1 MKSLLKNLGLIL
13 MIIGAAILVGVFF
26 TGSAAINDNGVLGG
40 SAALIVI
47 GLIVYIVLNKRIAAL
62 PVKKTPTKIAAPM
75 IISIRPKFL
84 SKLFMCVFY

>member
-26 TGSAAINDNGVLGG
+26 TGSAAINDNGFLGG

-47 GLIVYIVLNKRIAAL
+47 GLIVYIVLNKRI
-62 PVKKTPTKIAAPM
+62 VD
-75 IISIRPKFL
+75 
-84 SKLFMCVFY
+84 

>member
-40 SAALIVI
+40 SAVLIVI
-47 GLIVYIVLNKRIAAL
+47 GLIVYIVLNKRI
-62 PVKKTPTKIAAPM
+62 VD
-75 IISIRPKFL
+75 
-84 SKLFMCVFY
+84 

>member
-13 MIIGAAILVGVFF
+13 MISGAAILVGVFF

-47 GLIVYIVLNKRIAAL
+47 GLIVYIVLNKRI
-62 PVKKTPTKIAAPM
+62 VD
-75 IISIRPKFL
+75 
-84 SKLFMCVFY
+84 

>member
-26 TGSAAINDNGVLGG
+26 TASAAINDNGVLGG

-47 GLIVYIVLNKRIAAL
+47 GLIVYIVLNKRI
-62 PVKKTPTKIAAPM
+62 VD
-75 IISIRPKFL
+75 
-84 SKLFMCVFY
+84 

>member
-47 GLIVYIVLNKRIAAL
+47 GLIVYIVLNIRIGD
-62 PVKKTPTKIAAPM
+62 
-75 IISIRPKFL
+75 
-84 SKLFMCVFY
+84 

>member
-47 GLIVYIVLNKRIAAL
+47 GLIVYTVLNKRI
-62 PVKKTPTKIAAPM
+62 VD
-75 IISIRPKFL
+75 
-84 SKLFMCVFY
+84 

>member
-40 SAALIVI
+40 SAAVIVI
-47 GLIVYIVLNKRIAAL
+47 GLIVYIVLNKRI
-62 PVKKTPTKIAAPM
+62 VD
-75 IISIRPKFL
+75 
-84 SKLFMCVFY
+84 

>member
-47 GLIVYIVLNKRIAAL
+47 GLIVYIVLNKRT
-62 PVKKTPTKIAAPM
+62 VD
-75 IISIRPKFL
+75 
-84 SKLFMCVFY
+84 

>member
-47 GLIVYIVLNKRIAAL
+47 GLIVYIVLNKRIL
-62 PVKKTPTKIAAPM
+62 D
-75 IISIRPKFL
+75 
-84 SKLFMCVFY
+84 

>member
-47 GLIVYIVLNKRIAAL
+47 GLIVYIVLNKRI
-62 PVKKTPTKIAAPM
+62 VN
-75 IISIRPKFL
+75 
-84 SKLFMCVFY
+84 

>member
-26 TGSAAINDNGVLGG
+26 PGSAAINDNGVLGG

-47 GLIVYIVLNKRIAAL
+47 GLIVYIVLNKRI
-62 PVKKTPTKIAAPM
+62 VD
-75 IISIRPKFL
+75 
-84 SKLFMCVFY
+84 

>member
-26 TGSAAINDNGVLGG
+26 TGSAAISDNGVLGG

-47 GLIVYIVLNKRIAAL
+47 GLIVYIVLNKRI
-62 PVKKTPTKIAAPM
+62 VD
-75 IISIRPKFL
+75 
-84 SKLFMCVFY
+84 

>member
-13 MIIGAAILVGVFF
+13 MIFGAAILVGVFF

-47 GLIVYIVLNKRIAAL
+47 GLIVYIVLNKRI
-62 PVKKTPTKIAAPM
+62 VD
-75 IISIRPKFL
+75 
-84 SKLFMCVFY
+84 

>member
-26 TGSAAINDNGVLGG
+26 TKSAAINDNGVLGG

-47 GLIVYIVLNKRIAAL
+47 GLIVYIVLNKRI
-62 PVKKTPTKIAAPM
+62 VD
-75 IISIRPKFL
+75 
-84 SKLFMCVFY
+84 

>member
-40 SAALIVI
+40 SDALIVI
-47 GLIVYIVLNKRIAAL
+47 GLIVYIVLNKRI
-62 PVKKTPTKIAAPM
+62 VD
-75 IISIRPKFL
+75 
-84 SKLFMCVFY
+84 

>member
-47 GLIVYIVLNKRIAAL
+47 GLVVYIVLNKRI
-62 PVKKTPTKIAAPM
+62 VD
-75 IISIRPKFL
+75 
-84 SKLFMCVFY
+84 

>member
-13 MIIGAAILVGVFF
+13 MIIGAAVLVGVFF

-47 GLIVYIVLNKRIAAL
+47 GLIVYIVLNKRI
-62 PVKKTPTKIAAPM
+62 VD
-75 IISIRPKFL
+75 
-84 SKLFMCVFY
+84 

>member
-13 MIIGAAILVGVFF
+13 LIIGAAILVGVFF

-47 GLIVYIVLNKRIAAL
+47 GLIVYIVLNKRI
-62 PVKKTPTKIAAPM
+62 VD
-75 IISIRPKFL
+75 
-84 SKLFMCVFY
+84 

>member
-26 TGSAAINDNGVLGG
+26 SGSAAINDNGVLGG

-47 GLIVYIVLNKRIAAL
+47 GLIVYIVLNKRI
-62 PVKKTPTKIAAPM
+62 VD
-75 IISIRPKFL
+75 
-84 SKLFMCVFY
+84 

>member
-47 GLIVYIVLNKRIAAL
+47 GLIVYMVLNKRI
-62 PVKKTPTKIAAPM
+62 VD
-75 IISIRPKFL
+75 
-84 SKLFMCVFY
+84 

>member
-26 TGSAAINDNGVLGG
+26 TGSAGINDNGVLGG

-47 GLIVYIVLNKRIAAL
+47 GLIVYIVLNKRI
-62 PVKKTPTKIAAPM
+62 VD
-75 IISIRPKFL
+75 
-84 SKLFMCVFY
+84 

>member
-40 SAALIVI
+40 RAALIVI
-47 GLIVYIVLNKRIAAL
+47 GLIVYIVLNKRI
-62 PVKKTPTKIAAPM
+62 VD
-75 IISIRPKFL
+75 
-84 SKLFMCVFY
+84 

>member
-47 GLIVYIVLNKRIAAL
+47 GLIVYIVLNKRI
-62 PVKKTPTKIAAPM
+62 VDK
-75 IISIRPKFL
+75 SIREQK
-84 SKLFMCVFY
+84 

>member
-26 TGSAAINDNGVLGG
+26 TGSAAIDDNGVLGR

-47 GLIVYIVLNKRIAAL
+47 GLIIYIVLNKRI
-62 PVKKTPTKIAAPM
+62 VD
-75 IISIRPKFL
+75 
-84 SKLFMCVFY
+84 

>member
-47 GLIVYIVLNKRIAAL
+47 GLIVYIVLNKRI
-62 PVKKTPTKIAAPM
+62 V
-75 IISIRPKFL
+75 
-84 SKLFMCVFY
+84 V

>member
-1 MKSLLKNLGLIL
+1 MKSLLKSLGLIL

-47 GLIVYIVLNKRIAAL
+47 GLIVYIVLNKRI
-62 PVKKTPTKIAAPM
+62 VD
-75 IISIRPKFL
+75 
-84 SKLFMCVFY
+84 

>member
-47 GLIVYIVLNKRIAAL
+47 GLIVYNVLNKRI
-62 PVKKTPTKIAAPM
+62 VD
-75 IISIRPKFL
+75 
-84 SKLFMCVFY
+84 

>member
-1 MKSLLKNLGLIL
+1 MNSLLNNLGLIL

-47 GLIVYIVLNKRIAAL
+47 GLIVYIVLNKRI
-62 PVKKTPTKIAAPM
+62 VD
-75 IISIRPKFL
+75 
-84 SKLFMCVFY
+84 

>member
-13 MIIGAAILVGVFF
+13 MIIGAAILVSVFF

-47 GLIVYIVLNKRIAAL
+47 GLIVYIVLNKRI
-62 PVKKTPTKIAAPM
+62 VD
-75 IISIRPKFL
+75 
-84 SKLFMCVFY
+84 